1 MAASGPQQHEGHEGF
16 VRLVRACVGH
26 KRLILGV
33 FATGIIVATIV
44 SYRLPRTYRASAL
57 VLVEDEMPRI
67 VGMQGIMSPEPQ
79 QGRYYQTQCMLLTSR
94 NVLTAAAERLQ
105 LVTWREFSGARDMAT
120 ALADRVVAAPVYNT
134 QLIRLSAEGPD
145 RQKVDDM
152 ANVIVECFREESIK
166 RRRESSK
173 LATGWIGEQI
183 PRLRAEVAA
192 AEERL
197 RAFQEEHRILSLD
210 RDRSVVS
217 QRLVQLNKDVTSAE
231 KARIELESELAQAS
245 LTGGDPGPER
255 RRALLPAGGG
265 VEFLPTIAASP
276 AVSRLDSELLAMN
289 NERFDLLRVLKPE
302 HRDVKSLDA
311 KIASFAAERRR
322 RLTEAFSALERRVG
336 AARLKERAL
345 REALADQE
353 EKALALN
360 EKLIRLNVLQRDVER
375 AQQLYEPLLDRWGK
389 LDLASGLNTVPV
401 QIIEHATEPHSPVK
415 PRKGLIIAT
424 GALVGLLA
432 GFQLALILDRS
443 CSKVRSPE
451 DLERTA
457 ALKTLGSIPHIAEK
471 DERKRYLACRHDP
484 KSAAAEAYRSV
495 RTGLLVAR
503 NGNGSAVLL
512 VTSAMGSEGKTT
524 TALNISSALAQAK
537 KRVLLVDADLRK
549 SSVHRPLGL
558 NRGRG
563 LSSCLAEGVDAGD
576 VVRET
581 EIPCLHVVTGGKP
594 PDNPAELLGS
604 SRMAAFIDWARD
616 NFDFVVIDSPP
627 VAAVTDSNIIAPL
640 TDGVLIVVRAD
651 HTPRRA
657 VAHGHKLVQDAGGKI
672 IGAILNDVPRRYGR
686 YYGYGYYQYGYPGRA
701 YGAGRESAVTA
712 SG

>member
-1 MAASGPQQHEGHEGF
+1 MATSRSQQNESHEGL

-26 KRLILGV
+26 RRLILGI
-33 FATGIIVATIV
+33 FAKGILVATIV
-44 SYRLPRTYRASAL
+44 GCRLPRTYRASAL

-67 VGMQGIMSPEPQ
+67 VGVQGLMSPEAPR
-79 QGRYYQTQCMLLTSR
+79 GRYYQTQCMLLTSR
-94 NVLTAAAERLQ
+94 NVLSAAAERLQ
-105 LVTWREFSGARDMAT
+105 LATWSEFSDARDIVA

-134 QLIRLSAEGPD
+134 ELIRLSAEGPD
-145 RQKVDDM
+145 RQRVDDM
-152 ANVIVECFREESIK
+152 ANVIVECFREESI
-166 RRRESSK
+166 RRRKQSSA

-197 RAFQEEHRILSLD
+197 RAFQEKHRILSPS

-231 KARIELESELAQAS
+231 KARIELEAELAQAS
-245 LTGGDPGPER
+245 PTTGDPE
-255 RRALLPAGGG
+255 G
-265 VEFLPTIAASP
+265 VEFLPALASSP
-276 AVSRLDSELLAMN
+276 AISRLDSELLAFRN
-289 NERFDLLRVLKPE
+289 DRLDLLRTLKPE

-311 KIASFAAERRR
+311 KIASFAAERRK
-322 RLTEAFSALERRVG
+322 RLTEALSALERRVG

-353 EKALALN
+353 KKALALN

-375 AQQLYEPLLDRWGK
+375 AKQLYEPLLDRWGK
-389 LDLASGLNTVPV
+389 IDLASGLNAVPV

-424 GALVGLLA
+424 GALLGLLA
-432 GFQLALILDRS
+432 GLQLALVLDRS

-451 DLERTA
+451 DLERAA
-457 ALKTLGSIPHIAEK
+457 ALKTLGSIPHIGDK

-524 TALNISSALAQAK
+524 TALNVSSALAQSK
-537 KRVLLVDADLRK
+537 KRVLIVDADLRK
-549 SSVHRPLGL
+549 PFVNRPLGL
-558 NRGRG
+558 DRGPG
-563 LSSCLAEGVDAGD
+563 LSACLAEGVDAED

-604 SRMAAFIDWARD
+604 SRMAAFVDWARD

-640 TDGVLIVVRAD
+640 ADGVLMVVRAD

-657 VAHGHKLVQDAGGKI
+657 VVHGHKLLQDAQGKV

-686 YYGYGYYQYGYPGRA
+686 YYGYGYGYGYYQYGYPGRA
-701 YGAGRESAVTA
+701 YGAGRESVVTA